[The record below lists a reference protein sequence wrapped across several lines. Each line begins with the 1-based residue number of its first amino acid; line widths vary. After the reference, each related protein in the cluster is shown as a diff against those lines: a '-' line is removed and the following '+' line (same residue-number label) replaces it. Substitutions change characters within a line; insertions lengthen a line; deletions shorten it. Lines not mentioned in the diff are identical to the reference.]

1 MIIKRFQRRYSDI
14 GISFLSCSQ
23 RSKSL
28 TKEIFAV
35 QVLCTPCITSTS
47 SIDWRCPNTE
57 KYICRMATY
66 ILEMGRSIGIGKY
79 RLKFLVSVSVFF
91 NRYPTGIGSAIF
103 ENASKQRS
111 PKLEEGRGQCT
122 LWRHL
127 EKTLKH
133 LSKKLSQKG

>member
-1 MIIKRFQRRYSDI
+1 MCQ
-14 GISFLSCSQ
+14 
-23 RSKSL
+23 
-28 TKEIFAV
+28 
-35 QVLCTPCITSTS
+35 
-47 SIDWRCPNTE
+47 
-57 KYICRMATY
+57 
-66 ILEMGRSIGIGKY
+66 SIGIGKY
-79 RLKFLVSVSVFF
+79 RLKFLVSVFF

-111 PKLEEGRGQCT
+111 PKLKEGRGQCT